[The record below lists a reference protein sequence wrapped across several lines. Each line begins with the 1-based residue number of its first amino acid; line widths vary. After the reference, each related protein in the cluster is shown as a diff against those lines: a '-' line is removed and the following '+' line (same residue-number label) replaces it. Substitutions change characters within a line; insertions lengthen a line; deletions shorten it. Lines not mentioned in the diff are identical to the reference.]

1 MKQTMERTID
11 EKAKVLK
18 TERVSIIQL
27 KALVFKTKRML
38 NLKQMKDC

>member
-18 TERVSIIQL
+18 TERVFDVSITQL
-27 KALVFKTKRML
+27 
-38 NLKQMKDC
+38 